1 MQGIF
6 WDVLI
11 CILTYPFQILA
22 SDKSSLVLRTF
33 VFVFMGTIIFF
44 LELELQKHIGLIRRV
59 EFILLNP
66 FIKDISKFLLAVLH

>member
-66 FIKDISKFLLAVLH
+66 FIKDISKFLLTVLH